1 MKDVSFVSMNK
12 SDIVSEIEYRVSRSK
27 NSDYAGTTVGIT
39 DKPKT
44 RKDKHA
50 NDGKSVQYWKDWSAS
65 EKDGLEI
72 EEYFL
77 AKGMKGDKGSG
88 EFAGYVYIF

>member
-1 MKDVSFVSMNK
+1 MDK
-12 SDIVSEIEYRVSRSK
+12 SDIISEIEGRVSRSK
-27 NSDYAGTTVGIT
+27 NSDYTSTTIGIT

-44 RKDKHA
+44 QKDKHA
-50 NDGKSVQYWKDWSAS
+50 NDGKEVGYWKDWSTNR

-77 AKGMKGDKGSG
+77 GKGMKGDKDSG